1 MHSNSK
7 FIMNLEVL
15 YTATSFLDD
24 VQNNCINLYYCNVPH
39 MLWKLQ
45 NYDNMSAETEIE
57 IREALKFVDEKE
69 RQENVNLEKVSTE
82 LLPKLNDKNKN
93 RKGVVWYFPRMERDF
108 GIEINYND
116 LDIRFQPYI
125 DSIINIRESLRQQ
138 YQYYQ
143 LYCYDLALG
152 MHYLKSQI
160 LKLELTAKSSS
171 CSIAHA
177 ALTTVCN
184 EYLLAFMEMNRE
196 LRKYSQCLV
205 NYNYDYLDYGC
216 DYPDMRKL
224 MTRYYNAR
232 DTDIFGRLCDY

>member
-1 MHSNSK
+1 MDIENFS
-7 FIMNLEVL
+7 
-15 YTATSFLDD
+15 TASHFRES
-24 VQNNCINLYYCNVPH
+24 VQANCINLYYCNVCY
-39 MLWKLQ
+39 MLWELQ
-45 NYDNMSAETEIE
+45 NSRDMSADVEIE
-57 IREALKFVDEKE
+57 IREILKFVDEKE
-69 RQENVNLEKVSTE
+69 RQENVNLEKVRKE
-82 LLPKLNDKNKN
+82 LLPKLKHWNKN
-93 RKGVVWYFPRMERDF
+93 RKGEVWYFPRMERDF

-160 LKLELTAKSSS
+160 LKLELTAKSSNS
-171 CSIAHA
+171 SIVFA

-184 EYLLAFMEMNRE
+184 EYLLAYIEKNNE

-205 NYNYDYLDYGC
+205 SFNYNYLA
-216 DYPDMRKL
+216 L
-224 MTRYYNAR
+224 S
-232 DTDIFGRLCDY
+232 I